1 MVSLVQHNAVLIS
14 SSLPRREGAT
24 YPTFWSELTKIYN
37 NYSPRVID
45 ASVPAK
51 LIVNPSEIPAERRLG
66 YDDRRGANWCQGLI
80 SKFYFGFFIPQL
92 LFCELWAIL
101 IPTKTTHSNPKPDPP
116 NQSWNL
122 LRTANSKRSNH
133 EQATQ
138 ARGASV
144 ERSGSKWWSRRSP
157 HKTHQSLRKACQHH
171 GDWQPQDQEVQN
183 LHLWRSWS
191 DTRTVGWSHVCRI
204 ELTWVH
210 ASQIHCRTRMSL

>member
-92 LFCELWAIL
+92 LFCEL
-101 IPTKTTHSNPKPDPP
+101 
-116 NQSWNL
+116 
-122 LRTANSKRSNH
+122 
-133 EQATQ
+133 
-138 ARGASV
+138 
-144 ERSGSKWWSRRSP
+144 
-157 HKTHQSLRKACQHH
+157 
-171 GDWQPQDQEVQN
+171 
-183 LHLWRSWS
+183 
-191 DTRTVGWSHVCRI
+191 
-204 ELTWVH
+204 
-210 ASQIHCRTRMSL
+210 